1 METPTYIALSRQLT
15 LRRELDVIANNIANM
30 NTPAFK
36 AERMVFVEFLEQPS
50 RDEKL
55 SFVQDLA
62 TARDVSE
69 GPIKKTDNTFDLAIS
84 GDGYFS
90 IESPNGERYTRHGRF
105 QLDADGQLV
114 TSQGYPVLSDD
125 GNPISIPT
133 DAGVVTIAP
142 DGTINVGSDD
152 VFLAEPTQVGKI
164 GVVSFEDQQALQRAA
179 NNLYIAGDE
188 EPLPVDEPQ
197 IVQGMLEDSNVQG
210 ILEMTRMMSV
220 LRSYE
225 GAARFI
231 KSEHDRA
238 MRAINRITRA
248 ASN

>member
-1 METPTYIALSRQLT
+1 
-15 LRRELDVIANNIANM
+15 M

-105 QLDADGQLV
+105 
-114 TSQGYPVLSDD
+114 
-125 GNPISIPT
+125 
-133 DAGVVTIAP
+133 
-142 DGTINVGSDD
+142 
-152 VFLAEPTQVGKI
+152 
-164 GVVSFEDQQALQRAA
+164 
-179 NNLYIAGDE
+179 
-188 EPLPVDEPQ
+188 
-197 IVQGMLEDSNVQG
+197 
-210 ILEMTRMMSV
+210 
-220 LRSYE
+220 
-225 GAARFI
+225 
-231 KSEHDRA
+231 
-238 MRAINRITRA
+238 
-248 ASN
+248 